1 MFYIT
6 KYNYYKNI
14 ICKLDIDIPAIEKT
28 GFFNNYKLDLF
39 DLDLSYF
46 TKNERE
52 ALIISDHLFRNISN
66 INKNMIFKQ
75 IKRAESQWVY
85 KLSVPAYHAD
95 RYCPNLEKEFN
106 NIRIPSSLNPTQAK
120 EYRQFFIDN
129 KDRYGNKAG
138 LIEPRVFARKL
149 KEKFN
154 LNENLDELLEN
165 HILPEIRENS
175 GVECINITLEQ
186 FIGEINEL
194 INIFKNFIREEQV
207 SASFSAGLDPYIGF
221 YHALDFGRESLA
233 CDLIEPLRPLID
245 NWCLGLFRQNIL
257 REESFSTTQEG
268 CFLGKA
274 GRVQFYKS
282 YESAVGNWRKML
294 TENSLDIVNLIKQA
308 DFISSPQRRE
318 SEWQTFSNLNEK
330 QWQGLL
336 GRYYFNQQTM
346 LQDVI
351 FQF

>member
-6 KYNYYKNI
+6 KHNYYKNI
-14 ICKLDIDIPAIEKT
+14 ICKLDIDVPMIEKT

-75 IKRAESQWVY
+75 IKREESHWVY
-85 KLSVPAYHAD
+85 KLSMPAYHAD
-95 RYCPNLEKEFN
+95 RHCPNLAKEFN
-106 NIRIPSSLNPTQAK
+106 NIRIPSSLNSTQAK

-129 KDRYGNKAG
+129 KDRYGNTAG

-154 LNENLDELLEN
+154 LNEELDELLEN

-186 FIGEINEL
+186 FIDEINEL

-207 SASFSAGLDPYIGF
+207 SASFSRRSWLSTKEDSE
-221 YHALDFGRESLA
+221 LSKEERESMQKVYEQKRIICARILA
-233 CDLIEPLRPLID
+233 FHFQHFEKEGFNISENLLEM
-245 NWCLGLFRQNIL
+245 LGF
-257 REESFSTTQEG
+257 
-268 CFLGKA
+268 
-274 GRVQFYKS
+274 
-282 YESAVGNWRKML
+282 
-294 TENSLDIVNLIKQA
+294 QA
-308 DFISSPQRRE
+308 CPNCCKHIIPF
-318 SEWQTFSNLNEK
+318 
-330 QWQGLL
+330 
-336 GRYYFNQQTM
+336 
-346 LQDVI
+346 
-351 FQF
+351 

>member
-14 ICKLDIDIPAIEKT
+14 IFKLDIDIPAIEKT

-75 IKRAESQWVY
+75 IKREESHWVY
-85 KLSVPAYHAD
+85 KLSMPAYHAD
-95 RYCPNLEKEFN
+95 RHCPNLAKEFN

-129 KDRYGNKAG
+129 KDRYGNTADF
-138 LIEPRVFARKL
+138 IEPRVFARKL

-154 LNENLDELLEN
+154 LNEDLDELLEN

-186 FIGEINEL
+186 FIDGINEL

-207 SASFSAGLDPYIGF
+207 SASFSRRSWLSTKEDSE
-221 YHALDFGRESLA
+221 LSKEERESMQKVYEQKRRICARILA
-233 CDLIEPLRPLID
+233 FHFQHFEKEGFNISENLLEM
-245 NWCLGLFRQNIL
+245 LGF
-257 REESFSTTQEG
+257 
-268 CFLGKA
+268 
-274 GRVQFYKS
+274 
-282 YESAVGNWRKML
+282 
-294 TENSLDIVNLIKQA
+294 QA
-308 DFISSPQRRE
+308 CPNCCKHIIPF
-318 SEWQTFSNLNEK
+318 
-330 QWQGLL
+330 
-336 GRYYFNQQTM
+336 
-346 LQDVI
+346 
-351 FQF
+351 

>member
-14 ICKLDIDIPAIEKT
+14 IFKLDIDIPAIEKT

-75 IKRAESQWVY
+75 IKREESHWVY
-85 KLSVPAYHAD
+85 KLSMPAYHAD
-95 RYCPNLEKEFN
+95 RDCPNLAKEFN

-186 FIGEINEL
+186 FIDEINEL

-207 SASFSAGLDPYIGF
+207 SASFSRRSWLSTKEDSE
-221 YHALDFGRESLA
+221 LSKEERESMQKVYEQKRIICARILA
-233 CDLIEPLRPLID
+233 FHFQHFEKEGFNISENLLEM
-245 NWCLGLFRQNIL
+245 LGF
-257 REESFSTTQEG
+257 
-268 CFLGKA
+268 
-274 GRVQFYKS
+274 
-282 YESAVGNWRKML
+282 
-294 TENSLDIVNLIKQA
+294 QA
-308 DFISSPQRRE
+308 CPNCCKHIIPF
-318 SEWQTFSNLNEK
+318 
-330 QWQGLL
+330 
-336 GRYYFNQQTM
+336 
-346 LQDVI
+346 
-351 FQF
+351 

>member
-14 ICKLDIDIPAIEKT
+14 IFKLDIDIPAIEKT

-75 IKRAESQWVY
+75 IKREESHWVY
-85 KLSVPAYHAD
+85 KLSMPAYHAD
-95 RYCPNLEKEFN
+95 RHCPNLAKEFN
-106 NIRIPSSLNPTQAK
+106 NIRIPSSLNPIQAK

-207 SASFSAGLDPYIGF
+207 SASFSRRSWLSTKEDSE
-221 YHALDFGRESLA
+221 LSKEERESMQKVYEQKRIICARILA
-233 CDLIEPLRPLID
+233 FHFQHFEKEGFNISENLLEM
-245 NWCLGLFRQNIL
+245 LGF
-257 REESFSTTQEG
+257 
-268 CFLGKA
+268 
-274 GRVQFYKS
+274 
-282 YESAVGNWRKML
+282 
-294 TENSLDIVNLIKQA
+294 QA
-308 DFISSPQRRE
+308 CPNCCKHIIPF
-318 SEWQTFSNLNEK
+318 
-330 QWQGLL
+330 
-336 GRYYFNQQTM
+336 
-346 LQDVI
+346 
-351 FQF
+351 

>member
-14 ICKLDIDIPAIEKT
+14 IFKLDIDIPAIEKT

-75 IKRAESQWVY
+75 IKREESHWVY
-85 KLSVPAYHAD
+85 KLSMPAYHAD
-95 RYCPNLEKEFN
+95 RHCPNLEKEFN

-129 KDRYGNKAG
+129 KGRYGNKAG

-149 KEKFN
+149 KENFN
-154 LNENLDELLEN
+154 LNEDLDELLEN

-175 GVECINITLEQ
+175 GVECINITVEQ

-207 SASFSAGLDPYIGF
+207 SASFSRRSWLSTKADSELSKEE
-221 YHALDFGRESLA
+221 RESMQKVYEQKRRICARILA
-233 CDLIEPLRPLID
+233 FHFQHFEKEGFNISENLLEM
-245 NWCLGLFRQNIL
+245 LGF
-257 REESFSTTQEG
+257 
-268 CFLGKA
+268 
-274 GRVQFYKS
+274 
-282 YESAVGNWRKML
+282 
-294 TENSLDIVNLIKQA
+294 QA
-308 DFISSPQRRE
+308 CPNCCKHIIPF
-318 SEWQTFSNLNEK
+318 
-330 QWQGLL
+330 
-336 GRYYFNQQTM
+336 
-346 LQDVI
+346 
-351 FQF
+351 

>member
-14 ICKLDIDIPAIEKT
+14 IFKLDIDIPAIEKT

-75 IKRAESQWVY
+75 IKREESHWVY
-85 KLSVPAYHAD
+85 KLSMPAYHAD
-95 RYCPNLEKEFN
+95 RHCPNLAKEFN
-106 NIRIPSSLNPTQAK
+106 NIRIPSSLNSTQAK

-129 KDRYGNKAG
+129 KDRYGNTAG

-154 LNENLDELLEN
+154 LNEDLDELLEN

-186 FIGEINEL
+186 FIDEINEL

-207 SASFSAGLDPYIGF
+207 SASFSRRSWLSTKEDSE
-221 YHALDFGRESLA
+221 LSKEERESMQKVYEQKRIICARILA
-233 CDLIEPLRPLID
+233 FHFQHFEKEGFNISENLLEM
-245 NWCLGLFRQNIL
+245 LGF
-257 REESFSTTQEG
+257 
-268 CFLGKA
+268 
-274 GRVQFYKS
+274 
-282 YESAVGNWRKML
+282 
-294 TENSLDIVNLIKQA
+294 QA
-308 DFISSPQRRE
+308 CPNCCKHIIPF
-318 SEWQTFSNLNEK
+318 
-330 QWQGLL
+330 
-336 GRYYFNQQTM
+336 
-346 LQDVI
+346 
-351 FQF
+351 

>member
-14 ICKLDIDIPAIEKT
+14 IFKLDIDIPAIEKT

-39 DLDLSYF
+39 DLDLRYF

-75 IKRAESQWVY
+75 IKREESHWVY
-85 KLSVPAYHAD
+85 KLSMPAYHAD
-95 RYCPNLEKEFN
+95 RDCPNLAKEFN

-154 LNENLDELLEN
+154 LNEDLDELLEN

-186 FIGEINEL
+186 FIDEINEL

-207 SASFSAGLDPYIGF
+207 SASFSRRSWLSTKEDSE
-221 YHALDFGRESLA
+221 LSKEERESMQKVYEQKRRICARILA
-233 CDLIEPLRPLID
+233 FHFQHFEKEGFNISENLLEM
-245 NWCLGLFRQNIL
+245 LGF
-257 REESFSTTQEG
+257 
-268 CFLGKA
+268 
-274 GRVQFYKS
+274 
-282 YESAVGNWRKML
+282 
-294 TENSLDIVNLIKQA
+294 QA
-308 DFISSPQRRE
+308 CPNCCKHIIPF
-318 SEWQTFSNLNEK
+318 
-330 QWQGLL
+330 
-336 GRYYFNQQTM
+336 
-346 LQDVI
+346 
-351 FQF
+351 

>member
-6 KYNYYKNI
+6 KHNYYKNI
-14 ICKLDIDIPAIEKT
+14 ICKLDIDVPMSEKT
-28 GFFNNYKLDLF
+28 GFFSSYKLDLF

-46 TKNERE
+46 AKNERE

-75 IKRAESQWVY
+75 IKREESHWVY
-85 KLSVPAYHAD
+85 KLSMPAYHAD
-95 RYCPNLEKEFN
+95 RHCPNLEKEFN
-106 NIRIPSSLNPTQAK
+106 NIRIPSSLNSTQAK

-129 KDRYGNKAG
+129 KDRYGNTAG

-207 SASFSAGLDPYIGF
+207 SASFSRRSWLSTKEDSE
-221 YHALDFGRESLA
+221 LSKEERESMQKVYEQKRIICARILA
-233 CDLIEPLRPLID
+233 FHFQHFEKEGFNISENLLEM
-245 NWCLGLFRQNIL
+245 LGF
-257 REESFSTTQEG
+257 
-268 CFLGKA
+268 
-274 GRVQFYKS
+274 
-282 YESAVGNWRKML
+282 
-294 TENSLDIVNLIKQA
+294 QA
-308 DFISSPQRRE
+308 CPNCCKHIIPF
-318 SEWQTFSNLNEK
+318 
-330 QWQGLL
+330 
-336 GRYYFNQQTM
+336 
-346 LQDVI
+346 
-351 FQF
+351 

>member
-14 ICKLDIDIPAIEKT
+14 IFKLDIDIPAIEKT

-75 IKRAESQWVY
+75 IKREESHWVY
-85 KLSVPAYHAD
+85 KLSMPAYHAD
-95 RYCPNLEKEFN
+95 RHCPNLAKEFN

-129 KDRYGNKAG
+129 KDRYGNTADF
-138 LIEPRVFARKL
+138 IEPRVFARKL

-154 LNENLDELLEN
+154 LNEDLDELLEN

-186 FIGEINEL
+186 FIDGINEL

-207 SASFSAGLDPYIGF
+207 LASFSRRSWLSTKEDSE
-221 YHALDFGRESLA
+221 LSKEERESMQKVYEQKRRICARILA
-233 CDLIEPLRPLID
+233 FHFQHFEKEGFNISENLLEM
-245 NWCLGLFRQNIL
+245 LGF
-257 REESFSTTQEG
+257 
-268 CFLGKA
+268 
-274 GRVQFYKS
+274 
-282 YESAVGNWRKML
+282 
-294 TENSLDIVNLIKQA
+294 QA
-308 DFISSPQRRE
+308 CPNCCKHIIPF
-318 SEWQTFSNLNEK
+318 
-330 QWQGLL
+330 
-336 GRYYFNQQTM
+336 
-346 LQDVI
+346 
-351 FQF
+351 

>member
-14 ICKLDIDIPAIEKT
+14 IFKLDIDIPAIEKT

-75 IKRAESQWVY
+75 IKREESHWVY
-85 KLSVPAYHAD
+85 KLSMPAYHAD
-95 RYCPNLEKEFN
+95 RHCPNLAKEFN

-129 KDRYGNKAG
+129 KDRYGNTAG

-154 LNENLDELLEN
+154 LNEDLDELLEN

-207 SASFSAGLDPYIGF
+207 SASFSRRSWLSTKEDSE
-221 YHALDFGRESLA
+221 LSKEERESMQKVYEQKRIICARILA
-233 CDLIEPLRPLID
+233 FHFQHFEKEGFNISENLLEM
-245 NWCLGLFRQNIL
+245 LGF
-257 REESFSTTQEG
+257 
-268 CFLGKA
+268 
-274 GRVQFYKS
+274 
-282 YESAVGNWRKML
+282 
-294 TENSLDIVNLIKQA
+294 QA
-308 DFISSPQRRE
+308 CPNCCKHIIPF
-318 SEWQTFSNLNEK
+318 
-330 QWQGLL
+330 
-336 GRYYFNQQTM
+336 
-346 LQDVI
+346 
-351 FQF
+351 

>member
-14 ICKLDIDIPAIEKT
+14 ICKLDIDVPMIEKT
-28 GFFNNYKLDLF
+28 GFFSSYKLDLF

-46 TKNERE
+46 AKNERE

-75 IKRAESQWVY
+75 IKREESHWVY
-85 KLSVPAYHAD
+85 KLSMPAYHAD
-95 RYCPNLEKEFN
+95 RDCPNLAKEFN

-149 KEKFN
+149 KEKFD
-154 LNENLDELLEN
+154 LNEDLDELLEN

-175 GVECINITLEQ
+175 GMECINITVEQ

-207 SASFSAGLDPYIGF
+207 SASFSRRSWLSTKADSELSKEE
-221 YHALDFGRESLA
+221 RESMQKVYEQKRRICARILA
-233 CDLIEPLRPLID
+233 FHFQHFEKEGFNISENLLEM
-245 NWCLGLFRQNIL
+245 LGF
-257 REESFSTTQEG
+257 
-268 CFLGKA
+268 
-274 GRVQFYKS
+274 
-282 YESAVGNWRKML
+282 
-294 TENSLDIVNLIKQA
+294 QA
-308 DFISSPQRRE
+308 CPNCCKHIIPF
-318 SEWQTFSNLNEK
+318 
-330 QWQGLL
+330 
-336 GRYYFNQQTM
+336 
-346 LQDVI
+346 
-351 FQF
+351 

>member
-14 ICKLDIDIPAIEKT
+14 ICKLDIDVPMIEKT
-28 GFFNNYKLDLF
+28 GFFSSYKLDLF

-46 TKNERE
+46 AKNERE

-75 IKRAESQWVY
+75 IKREESHWVY
-85 KLSVPAYHAD
+85 KLSMPAYHAD
-95 RYCPNLEKEFN
+95 RDCPNLAKEFN

-149 KEKFN
+149 KEKFD
-154 LNENLDELLEN
+154 LNEDLDELLEN

-175 GVECINITLEQ
+175 GVECINITVEQ

-194 INIFKNFIREEQV
+194 INIFKNFISEEQV
-207 SASFSAGLDPYIGF
+207 SASFSRRSWLSTKADSELSKEE
-221 YHALDFGRESLA
+221 RESMQKVYEQKRRICARILA
-233 CDLIEPLRPLID
+233 FHFQHFEKEGFNISENLLEM
-245 NWCLGLFRQNIL
+245 LGF
-257 REESFSTTQEG
+257 
-268 CFLGKA
+268 
-274 GRVQFYKS
+274 
-282 YESAVGNWRKML
+282 
-294 TENSLDIVNLIKQA
+294 QA
-308 DFISSPQRRE
+308 CPNCCKHIIPF
-318 SEWQTFSNLNEK
+318 
-330 QWQGLL
+330 
-336 GRYYFNQQTM
+336 
-346 LQDVI
+346 
-351 FQF
+351 

>member
-14 ICKLDIDIPAIEKT
+14 ICKLDIDVPMIEKT
-28 GFFNNYKLDLF
+28 GFFSSYKLDLF

-46 TKNERE
+46 AKNERE

-75 IKRAESQWVY
+75 IKREESHWVY
-85 KLSVPAYHAD
+85 KLSMPAYHAD
-95 RYCPNLEKEFN
+95 RHCPNLAKEFN

-186 FIGEINEL
+186 FIDEINEL

-207 SASFSAGLDPYIGF
+207 SASFSRRSWLSTKEDSE
-221 YHALDFGRESLA
+221 LSKEERESMQKVYEQKRIICARILA
-233 CDLIEPLRPLID
+233 FHFQHFEKR
-245 NWCLGLFRQNIL
+245 
-257 REESFSTTQEG
+257 
-268 CFLGKA
+268 
-274 GRVQFYKS
+274 RV
-282 YESAVGNWRKML
+282 
-294 TENSLDIVNLIKQA
+294 
-308 DFISSPQRRE
+308 
-318 SEWQTFSNLNEK
+318 
-330 QWQGLL
+330 
-336 GRYYFNQQTM
+336 
-346 LQDVI
+346 
-351 FQF
+351 